1 MPEVVEGDL
10 RQSRPR
16 EHRREGTLTQIGGV
30 DGVPGLPGE
39 DETPVPVDTTGLQ
52 LVLCTQ
58 GMAAYRIG
66 LDGYMEA
73 TPEASRK
80 AKRR

>member
-10 RQSRPR
+10 RQTRPR
-16 EHRREGTLTQIGGV
+16 EHRCEGTLTQVGGV
-30 DGVPGLPGE
+30 DEVPGLPGE
-39 DETPVPVDTTGLQ
+39 DEVPVSVDTVGLQ
-52 LVLCTQ
+52 LLLCAR
-58 GMAAYRIG
+58 GMAAYSIA

-73 TPEASRK
+73 APEVYRK